1 MNVLRKF
8 TSKRNEVF
16 LAEDENGRFVIK
28 QYASAEDAAA
38 EKAVYDLLSGSKLR
52 IPKLLSFGENE
63 LELEYI
69 DGITFTE
76 LLERQERAGSVDFAP
91 WEELVKWLCLFN
103 KETGLAPG
111 DSNLRNFILDAQ
123 GQVCG
128 IDFEQ
133 CGESGILEAA
143 SAVCAFV
150 ELYDPQETPIKMSVS
165 HFLQEKFS
173 EIAGISV
180 YELAKQ
186 TACQKAAII
195 SRRERKKY
203 DATFSAVILAGGK
216 SSRMGSC
223 KAELPWG
230 EKTLAEHQV
239 NKISALGISDIMVS
253 GYSRPITGTRF
264 VPDIYPEKG
273 PLSGI
278 HACLCAAMRPLCFV
292 ISVDAPLFSQ
302 DEMKMLT
309 EAHLA
314 RGEPITVAGH
324 CGTLEPL
331 IGVYDRSLSDA
342 AESILQGANTS
353 VKRLLDQVGFAIC
366 EFPDENSVRN
376 CNTPDEYDELCSN
389 TIDGTRAKQFS
400 MKSTR

>member
-1 MNVLRKF
+1 MNILKKF
-8 TSKRNEVF
+8 TSKRNDVF

-28 QYASAEDAAA
+28 RYARAGNAAA
-38 EKAVYDLLSGSKLR
+38 EKAVYDLLSGGKVR
-52 IPKLLSFGENE
+52 IPKILSSGEHE
-63 LELEYI
+63 LKLEYV
-69 DGITFTE
+69 DGVTFTE
-76 LLERQERAGSVDFAP
+76 LLDSQERTKSVDFAP
-91 WEELVKWLCLFN
+91 WETLVKWLCLFN

-111 DSNLRNFILDAQ
+111 DCNLRNFILDAQ

-150 ELYDPQETPIKMSVS
+150 ELYNPQETPLKMSVS

-173 EIAGISV
+173 EIAGISAQ
-180 YELAKQ
+180 ELAEQ
-186 TACQKAAII
+186 TACQKSAII

-203 DATFSAVILAGGK
+203 DAAFSAVILAGGK

-230 EKTLAEHQV
+230 GKTLVEHQADR
-239 NKISALGISDIMVS
+239 IMALGITDIMVS
-253 GYSRPITGTRF
+253 GYSRPVTGTRY
-264 VPDIYPEKG
+264 VPDLYPEKG
-273 PLSGI
+273 PLGGI
-278 HACLCAAMRPLCFV
+278 HACLCAAKSAACFV
-292 ISVDAPLFSQ
+292 ISVDAPLFAP
-302 DEMKMLT
+302 DEMKLLM

-314 RGEPITVAGH
+314 GDSPITVAEH

-331 IGVYDRSLSDA
+331 IGVYDSNLSDA
-342 AESILQGANTS
+342 AEEILQGTNTS
-353 VKRLLDQVGFAIC
+353 VKRLLDQTGFAVY

-376 CNTPDEYDELCSN
+376 CNTPDEYNELCAE
-389 TIDGTRAKQFS
+389 TKEHHKIDNK
-400 MKSTR
+400 

>member
-1 MNVLRKF
+1 MNILKKF
-8 TSKRNEVF
+8 TSKRNDVF

-28 QYASAEDAAA
+28 RYARAGNAAA
-38 EKAVYDLLSGSKLR
+38 EKAVYDLLSGGKVR
-52 IPKLLSFGENE
+52 IPKILSSGEHE
-63 LELEYI
+63 LKLEYV
-69 DGITFTE
+69 DGVTFTE
-76 LLERQERAGSVDFAP
+76 LLDSQERTKSVDFAP
-91 WEELVKWLCLFN
+91 WETLVKWLCLFN

-111 DSNLRNFILDAQ
+111 DCNLRNFILDAQ

-133 CGESGILEAA
+133 GGESGILEAA

-150 ELYDPQETPIKMSVS
+150 ELYNPQETPLKMSVS

-173 EIAGISV
+173 EIAGIPAC
-180 YELAKQ
+180 ELAEQ

-203 DATFSAVILAGGK
+203 GAVFSAVILAGGK

-223 KAELPWG
+223 KAELPWDG
-230 EKTLAEHQV
+230 KTLVEHQV

-253 GYSRPITGTRF
+253 GYSRPVTGTRF

-273 PLSGI
+273 PLGGI
-278 HACLCAAMRPLCFV
+278 HACLCASKRSACFV
-292 ISVDAPLFSQ
+292 ISVDAPLFAP
-302 DEMKMLT
+302 DEMKLLM

-314 RGEPITVAGH
+314 GDSPITVAGH

-331 IGVYDRSLSDA
+331 IGVYDSNLSDA
-342 AESILQGANTS
+342 AEEILQGTNTS
-353 VKRLLDQVGFAIC
+353 VKRLLDQTGFAVC
-366 EFPDENSVRN
+366 EFSDENSVRN
-376 CNTPDEYDELCSN
+376 CNTPDEYNKLYAE
-389 TIDGTRAKQFS
+389 TKEHHKIDNK
-400 MKSTR
+400 

>member
-1 MNVLRKF
+1 MNILKKF
-8 TSKRNEVF
+8 TSKRNDVF

-28 QYASAEDAAA
+28 RYARAGNAAA
-38 EKAVYDLLSGSKLR
+38 EKAVYDLLSGGKVR
-52 IPKLLSFGENE
+52 IPKILSSGEHE
-63 LELEYI
+63 LKLEYV
-69 DGITFTE
+69 DGVTFTE
-76 LLERQERAGSVDFAP
+76 LLDSQERTKSVDFAP
-91 WEELVKWLCLFN
+91 WETLVKWLCLFN

-111 DSNLRNFILDAQ
+111 DCNLRNFILDAQ

-150 ELYDPQETPIKMSVS
+150 ELYNPQETPLKMSVS

-173 EIAGISV
+173 EIAGISAQ
-180 YELAKQ
+180 ELAEQ
-186 TACQKAAII
+186 TACQKSAII

-203 DATFSAVILAGGK
+203 DAAFSAVILAGGK

-230 EKTLAEHQV
+230 GKTLVEHQADR
-239 NKISALGISDIMVS
+239 IMALGITDIMVS
-253 GYSRPITGTRF
+253 GYSRPVTGTRY
-264 VPDIYPEKG
+264 VPDLYPEKG
-273 PLSGI
+273 PLGGI
-278 HACLCAAMRPLCFV
+278 HACLCAAKSAACFV
-292 ISVDAPLFSQ
+292 ISVDAPLFAP
-302 DEMKMLT
+302 DEMKLLM

-314 RGEPITVAGH
+314 GDSPITVAEH

-331 IGVYDRSLSDA
+331 IGVYDSNLSDA
-342 AESILQGANTS
+342 AEEILQGTNTS
-353 VKRLLDQVGFAIC
+353 VKRLLDQTGFAVC

-376 CNTPDEYDELCSN
+376 CNTPDEYNELCAE
-389 TIDGTRAKQFS
+389 TKEHHKIDNK
-400 MKSTR
+400 